1 MFGIGKSRVKI
12 AAQPWGSKNVERL
25 GVLNLFDLD
34 RKFRGAVNCK
44 RFSEMANDM
53 ALRNLET
60 IDTLFD
66 ANIAV
71 MDLENDAE
79 VDVVGDIAE
88 KRILPKTLDDIPSAT
103 VYLHGFRLAL
113 AVAALCLS
121 MFLASLDQTIV
132 ATTIPRIASDFNSLG
147 QISWIGTAY
156 LLTSTAFQPLY
167 GKFSD
172 IFGVKKMLLLALI
185 VFLGDS
191 IGCGASSSMTMLIVW
206 RAIAGIGGGGLI
218 TIPIIGL
225 VDIVLPETSISIM
238 RQQLEQVEIHE
249 DTL

>member
-1 MFGIGKSRVKI
+1 
-12 AAQPWGSKNVERL
+12 
-25 GVLNLFDLD
+25 
-34 RKFRGAVNCK
+34 
-44 RFSEMANDM
+44 MANDM

-60 IDTLFD
+60 IDTVFD

-71 MDLENDAE
+71 MVLENDAE

-185 VFLGDS
+185 VFLGGS

-206 RAIAGIGGGGLI
+206 RAIAGIGGGGLV
-218 TIPIIGL
+218 TLSLIGL
-225 VDIVLPETSISIM
+225 AGVVVPEKRDAYMGAFGGVWAVSCAIGPLLGGVFVDHLSWRWAFYINLPIGRSWS
-238 RQQLEQVEIHE
+238 LFYGHGFG
-249 DTL
+249 